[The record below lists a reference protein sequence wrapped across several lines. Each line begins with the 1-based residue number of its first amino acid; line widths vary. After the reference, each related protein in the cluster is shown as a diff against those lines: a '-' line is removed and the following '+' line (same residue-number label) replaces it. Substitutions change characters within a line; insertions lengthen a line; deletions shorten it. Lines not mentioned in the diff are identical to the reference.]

1 MRVTFKEK
9 HPWSKFMR
17 YYAPEW
23 SNVRKEIYITNSST
37 SLTKQVLDYWV
48 SIKGM
53 YNGIGS
59 LCLFSL
65 NGYREKGKFMRI
77 EAE

>member
-1 MRVTFKEK
+1 MYEK
-9 HPWSKFMR
+9 K
-17 YYAPEW
+17 YILQIQAPA
-23 SNVRKEIYITNSST
+23 I
-37 SLTKQVLDYWV
+37 TKQVLDYWV